1 MDCMMMDCLTQWATI
16 LSPIIGVFAIVV
28 AFIVARESSKDAEKQ
43 VKAIYNLLDVF
54 VAANNPNIENARLK
68 YLGQLADIDSQIKK
82 VKDLLDIRR
91 NPFRDDEIEL
101 QEKAE
106 RRRLLNQLVDK
117 RKEIERNLS
126 LIEDYFKKTCSE

>member
-1 MDCMMMDCLTQWATI
+1 MIDCLTQWATI

-117 RKEIERNLS
+117 RNEIERNLS
-126 LIEDYFKKTCSE
+126 LIEDYFKKTCSRE

>member
-1 MDCMMMDCLTQWATI
+1 MMMDCLTQWATI

-68 YLGQLADIDSQIKK
+68 YLGQLADMDSQIKK

>member
-1 MDCMMMDCLTQWATI
+1 MDCLTQWATI

-54 VAANNPNIENARLK
+54 VAANNPNIETARLK

>member
-1 MDCMMMDCLTQWATI
+1 MDFMMIDSLTQWATI

-82 VKDLLDIRR
+82 VKDLLDTRR

-106 RRRLLNQLVDK
+106 QRRLLNQLVDK

>member
-1 MDCMMMDCLTQWATI
+1 
-16 LSPIIGVFAIVV
+16 VFAIVV

-68 YLGQLADIDSQIKK
+68 YLWQLADIDSQIKK

>member
-1 MDCMMMDCLTQWATI
+1 MMIDCLTQWATI

>member
-1 MDCMMMDCLTQWATI
+1 MDCLTQWATI

-68 YLGQLADIDSQIKK
+68 YLGQLADMDSQIKK

>member
-1 MDCMMMDCLTQWATI
+1 MMMDCLTQWATI

-28 AFIVARESSKDAEKQ
+28 AFIVARDSSKDAEKQ

-106 RRRLLNQLVDK
+106 QRRLLNQLVDK

>member
-1 MDCMMMDCLTQWATI
+1 MIDCLTQWATI

>member
-1 MDCMMMDCLTQWATI
+1 M
-16 LSPIIGVFAIVV
+16 
-28 AFIVARESSKDAEKQ
+28 
-43 VKAIYNLLDVF
+43 
-54 VAANNPNIENARLK
+54 IE
-68 YLGQLADIDSQIKK
+68 K

-106 RRRLLNQLVDK
+106 QRRLLNQLVDK

-126 LIEDYFKKTCSE
+126 LIEDYFKKTCSEQGGMSVEESDFYKIAK

>member
-1 MDCMMMDCLTQWATI
+1 MIDCLTQWATI

-106 RRRLLNQLVDK
+106 QRRLLNQLVDK